1 MYKFKHR
8 SFMLIIPTKTSK
20 WRSHAEEVLDIC
32 PKNSQELKLE
42 TFTSK
47 LKMTVLL
54 FLFIFYLIYIM
65 IFCLVVAQLVISVPV
80 VVIRF
85 SVKCQSC
92 TVAHLIKQ
100 QDSDIS

>member
-1 MYKFKHR
+1 MLKKCWTFVQKKPRTEARNIYIKIKNDCTVI
-8 SFMLIIPTKTSK
+8 SFY
-20 WRSHAEEVLDIC
+20 
-32 PKNSQELKLE
+32 
-42 TFTSK
+42 F
-47 LKMTVLL
+47 LL
-54 FLFIFYLIYIM
+54 NIYIM

-85 SVKCQSC
+85 SVKRQSC

>member
-54 FLFIFYLIYIM
+54 FLFIFYLIYI
-65 IFCLVVAQLVISVPV
+65 
-80 VVIRF
+80 
-85 SVKCQSC
+85 
-92 TVAHLIKQ
+92 
-100 QDSDIS
+100 